1 MVITN
6 PKFLNR
12 LNKEYNDIS
21 ELPSHIFDE
30 IRNFF
35 DIYKKLEGISVE
47 EKEVEGSEKAKEVIA
62 HCIEL
67 YESGLIWRKNFF
79 L

>member
-67 YESGLIWRKNFF
+67 YESGLI
-79 L
+79 

>member
-1 MVITN
+1 MITCESIE
-6 PKFLNR
+6 PHF
-12 LNKEYNDIS
+12 IS
-21 ELPSHIFDE
+21 IFDE

-47 EKEVEGSEKAKEVIA
+47 EKEVEGSEKAKEVIT

-67 YESGLIWRKNFF
+67 YESGLI
-79 L
+79 